1 MKKRTTMLA
10 LLLATGAGTCL
21 QAQEKLTQF
30 KVRDAITVRTPI
42 MNDSINPKG
51 EKYADK
57 DLLKTPVV
65 LDLADAPFQVLS
77 TDTAGVLSFPKAEK
91 DHSIYL
97 LETSLR
103 AERFMTGKLKVT
115 SPARWEIFING
126 ESKMSKENAE
136 DSISGASTREVNLRL
151 EPEADYEIT
160 IKLLSGSKD
169 KAVPTLK
176 CELIKDDKF
185 KDITC
190 FVSPEQK
197 KRFALPNTVYGNRVI
212 GVSISPDGKYLLTR
226 YWNNHSLKRSYTY
239 TTLSELK
246 TGKVLLSN
254 AKEGMR
260 WMPKAINCIIPY
272 RLPRATM

>member
-10 LLLATGAGTCL
+10 LLLATGADTCL

-115 SPARWEIFING
+115 SPAVGRFL
-126 ESKMSKENAE
+126 STENQ
-136 DSISGASTREVNLRL
+136 
-151 EPEADYEIT
+151 
-160 IKLLSGSKD
+160 
-169 KAVPTLK
+169 K
-176 CELIKDDKF
+176 C
-185 KDITC
+185 
-190 FVSPEQK
+190 QK
-197 KRFALPNTVYGNRVI
+197 KM
-212 GVSISPDGKYLLTR
+212 
-226 YWNNHSLKRSYTY
+226 
-239 TTLSELK
+239 LK
-246 TGKVLLSN
+246 TAYPVPQP
-254 AKEGMR
+254 AKSTFV
-260 WMPKAINCIIPY
+260 WNPKPIMKSPSSCFPVQRIKQC
-272 RLPRATM
+272 LP

>member
-103 AERFMTGKLKVT
+103 A
-115 SPARWEIFING
+115 
-126 ESKMSKENAE
+126 
-136 DSISGASTREVNLRL
+136 
-151 EPEADYEIT
+151 
-160 IKLLSGSKD
+160 
-169 KAVPTLK
+169 
-176 CELIKDDKF
+176 
-185 KDITC
+185 
-190 FVSPEQK
+190 
-197 KRFALPNTVYGNRVI
+197 
-212 GVSISPDGKYLLTR
+212 
-226 YWNNHSLKRSYTY
+226 
-239 TTLSELK
+239 
-246 TGKVLLSN
+246 
-254 AKEGMR
+254 
-260 WMPKAINCIIPY
+260 
-272 RLPRATM
+272 

>member
-1 MKKRTTMLA
+1 MKNEQQCLPCY
-10 LLLATGAGTCL
+10 LATGAGTCL

-197 KRFALPNTVYGNRVI
+197 KRFASHTLRQPCHWRIHFTRRQ
-212 GVSISPDGKYLLTR
+212 ISAYTLL
-226 YWNNHSLKRSYTY
+226 
-239 TTLSELK
+239 E
-246 TGKVLLSN
+246 
-254 AKEGMR
+254 
-260 WMPKAINCIIPY
+260 
-272 RLPRATM
+272 

>member
-91 DHSIYL
+91 DHSIYVLIGDL
-97 LETSLR
+97 LACRTLHDR
-103 AERFMTGKLKVT
+103 
-115 SPARWEIFING
+115 EI
-126 ESKMSKENAE
+126 ESHF
-136 DSISGASTREVNLRL
+136 TRPLGDFYQRR
-151 EPEADYEIT
+151 
-160 IKLLSGSKD
+160 IKNVKR
-169 KAVPTLK
+169 K
-176 CELIKDDKF
+176 C
-185 KDITC
+185 
-190 FVSPEQK
+190 
-197 KRFALPNTVYGNRVI
+197 
-212 GVSISPDGKYLLTR
+212 
-226 YWNNHSLKRSYTY
+226 
-239 TTLSELK
+239 
-246 TGKVLLSN
+246 
-254 AKEGMR
+254 
-260 WMPKAINCIIPY
+260 
-272 RLPRATM
+272 

>member
-115 SPARWEIFING
+115 SPARQ
-126 ESKMSKENAE
+126 
-136 DSISGASTREVNLRL
+136 
-151 EPEADYEIT
+151 
-160 IKLLSGSKD
+160 
-169 KAVPTLK
+169 K
-176 CELIKDDKF
+176 C
-185 KDITC
+185 
-190 FVSPEQK
+190 QK
-197 KRFALPNTVYGNRVI
+197 KM
-212 GVSISPDGKYLLTR
+212 
-226 YWNNHSLKRSYTY
+226 
-239 TTLSELK
+239 LK
-246 TGKVLLSN
+246 TAYPVPQP
-254 AKEGMR
+254 AKSTFV
-260 WMPKAINCIIPY
+260 WNPKPIMKSPSSCFPVQRIKQC
-272 RLPRATM
+272 LP

>member
-126 ESKMSKENAE
+126 ESKMSK
-136 DSISGASTREVNLRL
+136 
-151 EPEADYEIT
+151 
-160 IKLLSGSKD
+160 K
-169 KAVPTLK
+169 TLK
-176 CELIKDDKF
+176 TAYPVPQPAKSTFVWNPKPIMKSPSSCFPVQKIK
-185 KDITC
+185 
-190 FVSPEQK
+190 Q
-197 KRFALPNTVYGNRVI
+197 
-212 GVSISPDGKYLLTR
+212 
-226 YWNNHSLKRSYTY
+226 
-239 TTLSELK
+239 
-246 TGKVLLSN
+246 
-254 AKEGMR
+254 
-260 WMPKAINCIIPY
+260 
-272 RLPRATM
+272 RLP